1 MVNRAQRL
9 CITLNCMFHCALC
22 NGMFFR
28 RLFGSNNSITAPKA
42 KELLRNGAVLV
53 DVRTPGEY
61 ASGHARQSRNVPL
74 DQLPKQLDSLKRI
87 GKPIVFVCASGAR
100 SQHATDLA
108 RQAGIEAYNAG
119 SWSSLR

>member
-1 MVNRAQRL
+1 
-9 CITLNCMFHCALC
+9 
-22 NGMFFR
+22 MFFR

-61 ASGHARQSRNVPL
+61 ASGHARQSRNIPL
-74 DQLPKQLDSLKRI
+74 DQLPQQLDSLKRI

-100 SQHATDLA
+100 SQHATDPA